1 MIFLSLNTIGGKLD
15 ITIKES
21 RMDINIWRKRV
32 GKYFPEFVLPAEIG
46 LSVICQL
53 RILDIANP
61 FGLVYVDVPS
71 SGKTII
77 LNFFSD
83 LEELAYPTDT
93 FTAASFVSNASNVP
107 LNTLKDID
115 LLPKIKNKVLIV
127 RDLAPIFGM
136 RDDDLLKTMGVLTR
150 VFDGE
155 GLITNSGIHGRRG
168 YEGKYLFMFLA
179 ASTPIQSR
187 VWKVIGNF
195 GSRLFF
201 YNLNTPDKD
210 PKTLAD
216 QLSANLSPKSKEKR
230 CRQYTK
236 EFISELF
243 QDNLKVRWGKSK
255 DDKKLLQEIGTISKL
270 LACLRGIIRVS
281 LDAEGEDV
289 EKYSIPQIEKPD
301 RINQSF
307 YNFSRGHALLCGRE
321 NINDSDIA
329 ILIKIAFSSAAKGRT
344 DLFNHLIKYDEWFF
358 VDDIKDALNYSRPSV
373 IHSIRTLQH
382 LGIVKVERR
391 PRTGLAVKIADQFF
405 WFQSDRFKKLNS
417 IYAQSQKRFIKQI

>member
-1 MIFLSLNTIGGKLD
+1 
-15 ITIKES
+15 
-21 RMDINIWRKRV
+21 MDINLWRSKV
-32 GKYFPEFVLPAEIG
+32 GRHFPEFVLPAEIG

-53 RILDIANP
+53 KILDITNP

-77 LNFFSD
+77 LNFFSE
-83 LEELAYPTDT
+83 LKELAYPTDT

-107 LNTLKDID
+107 FKKMEDID

-155 GLITNSGIHGRRG
+155 GLITNTGVHGRRG

-187 VWKVIGNF
+187 VWKVMGNF

-210 PKTLAD
+210 LKTLAD
-216 QLSANLSPKSKEKR
+216 QLSTNLSPKSKEKR

-236 EFISELF
+236 ELISEVF
-243 QDNLKVRWGKSK
+243 NDNPKVRWDKSK
-255 DDKKLLQEIGTISKL
+255 DDKKLLQEIGIISKL
-270 LACLRGIIRVS
+270 LACLRGIIQVS
-281 LDAEGEDV
+281 LDADGEDV
-289 EKYSIPQIEKPD
+289 EKSSIPQIEKPD

-307 YNFSRGHALLCGRE
+307 YNFSRGHALLCERK
-321 NINDSDIA
+321 NINDLDIA
-329 ILIKIAFSSAAKGRT
+329 ILIKVAFSSATKRRT
-344 DLFNHLIKYDEWFF
+344 DLFNHLIKYDGWFF
-358 VDDIKDALNYSRPSV
+358 VDDIKDALNYSRPTV
-373 IHSIRTLQH
+373 IHSVRTLEH

-391 PRTGLAVKIADQFF
+391 PRTGLAVKIADQFS
-405 WFQSDRFKKLNS
+405 WFQSDRFKKLS
-417 IYAQSQKRFIKQI
+417 AYMHRVKKD